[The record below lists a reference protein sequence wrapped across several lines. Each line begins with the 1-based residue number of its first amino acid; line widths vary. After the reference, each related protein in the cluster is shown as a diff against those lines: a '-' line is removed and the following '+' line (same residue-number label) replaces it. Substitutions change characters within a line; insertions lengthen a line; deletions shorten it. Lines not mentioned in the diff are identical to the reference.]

1 MEIKRSSYLHNG
13 ISYIGKMVSLYW
25 TTAKCFLHSS
35 THWDQN
41 KSNCYYADD
50 IFKCISTNESLR
62 IRIKCHWR
70 FFSKGP
76 IDNKSVLA
84 WCAGPSLEPK
94 MTHSTDAYKRRPVSM
109 CQIESTVRF
118 TKRAQYCFNTSVPSL
133 FLNKLDRYRKWTYR
147 KKLFRHNLSAANI
160 SNMGGGIQ

>member
-1 MEIKRSSYLHNG
+1 MGFPILVKWCLYIEPPQSVFYTVQHIG
-13 ISYIGKMVSLYW
+13 IRTNLTVIMQ
-25 TTAKCFLHSS
+25 TTF
-35 THWDQN
+35 
-41 KSNCYYADD
+41 SNA
-50 IFKCISTNESLR
+50 FPQMKVFVLESNVTDV
-62 IRIKCHWR
+62 

-109 CQIESTVRF
+109 CQVESTVRF

-147 KKLFRHNLSAANI
+147 KNYFATICLRQI
-160 SNMGGGIQ
+160 